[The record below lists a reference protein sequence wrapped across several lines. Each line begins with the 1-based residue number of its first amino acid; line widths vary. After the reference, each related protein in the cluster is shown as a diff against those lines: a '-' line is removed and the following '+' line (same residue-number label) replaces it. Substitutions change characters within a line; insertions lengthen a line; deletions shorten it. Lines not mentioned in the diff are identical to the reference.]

1 MRLNRIFLIAG
12 VVFAV
17 ATIGISAEADNEW
30 LEEWVAQKPRAPMAG
45 DFSAG
50 GRYRNNQNAASCRPE
65 IKPAVPVTAR
75 TAHAGTDRK
84 CTKAYS
90 DLYSKKGISISI
102 FFGYDNDQAFVDDG
116 RYQRADLE
124 QLLTRPPEVCARGV
138 ILPFACGFKRDPDD
152 ASSFVK
158 PLIGPDRKAKR
169 VRIRLISSSV
179 ISGDLRNHVFA
190 REQADLS
197 ERVKQDFE
205 RSLRTEDVVFYSG
218 HARDGGGPDFFPPR
232 LNSDQ
237 KVDYAWYRKHRP
249 GLKEVLSALDARSK
263 LVFGLFAC
271 DSNAHFRKSIKAVAP
286 NVPLILTNAAIPI
299 TSTHNVMVASLN
311 AVLGM
316 KCRDAFLE
324 DIQFSQ
330 PREKGAPVP
339 VMLLDGF
346 PP

>member
-1 MRLNRIFLIAG
+1 MRLGRIFYIAG
-12 VVFAV
+12 VAFAI
-17 ATIGISAEADNEW
+17 ATIGKSAKGNNEW
-30 LEEWVAQKPRAPMAG
+30 LEDWIAQKPRTPVVS

-50 GRYRNNQNAASCRPE
+50 GRYRNNQSLASCRPA
-65 IKPAVPVTAR
+65 IKPSVPIIAR
-75 TAHAGTDRK
+75 TAHAGNDRK

-90 DLYSKKGISISI
+90 DLYSNGELNISI
-102 FFGYDNDQAFVDDG
+102 FFGYDNDHEFVDDG

-179 ISGDLRNHVFA
+179 TSGDLRNRVFA

-205 RSLRTEDVVFYSG
+205 RALRTENIVFYSG

-237 KVDYAWYRKHRP
+237 KVDYAWYRKRRP
-249 GLKEVLSALDARSK
+249 GLKGVLSALNAQSK
-263 LVFGLFAC
+263 LVFGIFAC

-286 NVPLILTNAAIPI
+286 KIPLILTNAAIPI
-299 TSTHNVMVASLN
+299 TSTHNVMIASLN

-330 PREKGAPVP
+330 PSEKGSPVP